1 MGCRGRLRSESSA
14 KVELQWWWVSRIV
27 QIKKLSLWRERSHLH
42 LLLWLINF
50 CYSKRAQKQ
59 IRRGDYTH
67 IYLFIIV
74 PGFISGLPPH
84 LLLLLMLLLLH
95 SSQPQPFIFILT
107 NNKIILAIRL
117 DTRFSCRRLLLLLLV
132 VTGIHSHSSLESIL
146 VNHFFCGGTGDPHSC
161 RRGRRKKGNKKS
173 DQKMI

>member
-50 CYSKRAQKQ
+50 CYSKEPKNKY
-59 IRRGDYTH
+59 GEETTH

-95 SSQPQPFIFILT
+95 SSQPDPFLFILT
-107 NNKIILAIRL
+107 NNKIILAVRL
-117 DTRFSCRRLLLLLLV
+117 DTRFSCRRLLLLLV
-132 VTGIHSHSSLESIL
+132 VTGIHPHSPLESIL

-161 RRGRRKKGNKKS
+161 RRGRRKRGTRRA
-173 DQKMI
+173 IRR